1 MQKTFCSKCCGERFY
16 QEETRT
22 INFGFNDKERVLIE
36 GPIHICSTCG
46 SEVDSEKMFL
56 KHLEIAEKM
65 LKDGRAGSTS
75 QKTEKAVES
84 DDTENEKETDLT
96 EESVDEVITDA
107 TGQMSL
113 F

>member
-65 LKDGRAGSTS
+65 LKDGRAGSTA
-75 QKTEKAVES
+75 QKTEKAKEPE
-84 DDTENEKETDLT
+84 DIEAEKTAGVA
-96 EESVDEVITDA
+96 EESADGVITDES
-107 TGQMSL
+107 GQMSL